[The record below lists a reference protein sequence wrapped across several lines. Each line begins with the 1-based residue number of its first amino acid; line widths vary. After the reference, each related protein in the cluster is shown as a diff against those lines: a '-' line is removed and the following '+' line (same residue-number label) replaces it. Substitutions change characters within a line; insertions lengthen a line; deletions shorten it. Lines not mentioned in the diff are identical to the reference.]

1 MSATQHVAK
10 AESDLVMLE
19 HREHDHDHCA
29 RDAIAHAEAISAA
42 EGLRFTEQRRKVLT
56 ALAESHVPASAYDVI
71 DRLAAE
77 GPRPA
82 PVSVYRALEFLVEHG
97 FAHRIESRNAY
108 IACSRGPRGHDK
120 PGHGAATIFLL
131 CDSCGAAGE
140 ASSAA
145 LTEALAA
152 VTQAAGFAPRAP
164 IIEIRGLCARC
175 REAA

>member
-1 MSATQHVAK
+1 MTSGAK
-10 AESDLVMLE
+10 HGTDEIMLE
-19 HREHDHDHCA
+19 HRDHDHDHCA

-42 EGLRFTEQRRKVLT
+42 EGLRFTEQRRKVLA

-71 DRLAAE
+71 DRLAAD

-108 IACSRGPRGHDK
+108 IACSRGSEGHDK
-120 PGHGAATIFLL
+120 PGHGAATVFLL
-131 CDSCGAAGE
+131 CENCGAAGE

-152 VTQAAGFAPRAP
+152 VTQAAGFAPSAP

-175 REAA
+175 RKAG